1 MSDGRTF
8 KRVELPTDLSETNI
22 SCNKYP
28 SDICYNIERVV
39 SNIRWI
45 FVTSDISYSWKLYPL
60 KFFHLTFVTTLLPAN
75 AKSDDHESANH
86 QLSSTTLS
94 SIPESNL
101 SIIKRNYRTN
111 ERPPSQIVQPN
122 KYSTQIPPNTD
133 PIKYPNNPTQEVST
147 CSRPIRSGKT
157 LPIRWVPPM
166 MVDPNIQTTKQNSAR
181 LKEVVHPNRGNFYWP
196 VRVHPPTRA

>member
-1 MSDGRTF
+1 MTVKLCLFVVWTRFSILTF
-8 KRVELPTDLSETNI
+8 LCRSHPPPSSVLPS
-22 SCNKYP
+22 P
-28 SDICYNIERVV
+28 DICYNSFKIVT
-39 SNIRWI
+39 NIRWI
-45 FVTSDISYSWKLYPL
+45 FVTTDISYSWKLYPL

-86 QLSSTTLS
+86 QLPLTTLS

-122 KYSTQIPPNTD
+122 KNSTQIPPNTD

-147 CSRPIRSGKT
+147 SSR
-157 LPIRWVPPM
+157 PIRWVPSM
-166 MVDPNIQTTKQNSAR
+166 MVDPNIQTTKQKPAR